1 MPDNR
6 ITLTIEAQNLA
17 SQAFKQFQTDVRQS
31 NEALQ
36 KAGQAGRQGSGGIKV
51 FRDELGRFHDTTTG
65 KFVSAARLL
74 REGFTEVE
82 RGADGSTEAIKRVN
96 PVIARM
102 RREYNLLRT
111 DIHNTAAVTRQF
123 ATAIQSQIRSQV
135 DAAANLERLRVGLV
149 SIGGSL
155 AAATT
160 QYQRLVE
167 VSRLPGINI
176 ENSLRATLQLEA
188 LGKSG
193 EEATEIIQEFGNALA
208 LSGTAPR
215 ELNQVVN
222 AIRQMSGEGKILQED
237 IAILTTRVAALVP
250 HLKDA
255 FGGTRAKD
263 VRQFFDALG
272 VEESEQAD
280 RFLRIVLDRLKELP
294 RAGDT
299 AANAIENLNDT
310 FGRVQATIGANFLPL
325 VKEST
330 AALEAFLMQAEQDEG
345 LARNI
350 ATVEAF
356 GASWLTV
363 TAALTGVAAAIP
375 AVSAAVSFLFTGPAA
390 IAVGVVA
397 TLTAGLVAWKVASQE
412 VESEVDS
419 LNSTIDRNR
428 RALISY
434 QEAVT
439 SGQLGDIQSAQRGI
453 QAQRQQIL
461 RDIEGLIAE
470 RLNIEE
476 QRDKLQSQINYQE
489 FTGFEPSR
497 ARQDRLGE
505 LDAQAQNLRKAI
517 EVARFEFLELGQSGR
532 HLNELGKPLVDANVN
547 TEKLTK
553 SIKDLKEELQEEVTF
568 EDVSRGLLGNEA
580 DFRKSATALADVE
593 ALLRLNTD
601 AYEEL
606 EKAAASGNQE
616 AVEGLSAVNKELN
629 TLRDTAADRHIDNL
643 SAAFKNLTSATDPS
657 RKQFEAILKS
667 AEAFAVTF
675 QGGADVLQDD
685 VARASELIGNIR
697 SQLQDLSSDEITLE
711 LHAEGAQS
719 LSEALLRFYDLQRD
733 VQEDAT
739 LDARQSAEQ
748 QATAYIRAYRDSIDP
763 AILNLVESVRLLRE
777 EVRGT
782 IQDLEALNL
791 QDELRIELNAEN
803 LSPVTDFF
811 TELVDLQ
818 QAAQGDLTRSQIDS
832 LEKRSQA
839 LRQYLSDDTAN
850 FVAYA
855 SDIEA
860 IDETLQ
866 DKSLS
871 LLEGVVQARQAQY
884 DDDLRSQRQ
893 AEQAKRQENEKT
905 YDFDVYLAGLR
916 TKSRQQA
923 SQDLIRLEERALDAS
938 SQRQR
943 ENLIRDTQ
951 QFIDAYAER
960 GTAFMDLVGDA
971 QDLGSELQQAF
982 DLTEQTRR
990 LEDFRDGVAD
1000 VLQDLASVA
1009 LDHIFDGFFGAADEA
1024 TIAIQ
1029 TFTDVFRGD
1038 IELLEN
1044 DVTRLTRQVEDSKIR
1059 LLRLD
1064 EDGERRIR
1072 QLERQRRSVLAR
1084 GSTGNQK
1091 DAERTRQR
1099 AQDISFQIAQVREDA
1114 AVRRSRAQEDADR
1127 RRNRAI
1133 ADAEG
1138 RRDRALA
1145 RQEGDS
1151 LLSEIQASLTDAT
1164 VNALSSAISTGLGSL
1179 LSSPLEKI
1187 AGFLAGGLAST
1198 LGDLFGGLFGGDGD
1212 GDGDGTGTPTTPQ
1225 TPDAA
1230 QPQTGQGD
1238 ADVAGT
1244 IKTLTVDP
1252 DLATPT
1258 VDVAGLIKSAA
1269 QAAEGQYTIP
1279 TINAKGRITTAELSE
1294 GAALPSVPGLK
1305 GGIDNI
1311 VLQMNVQLPIV
1322 PGLTGTIGTFD
1333 LAETI
1338 EDLPNIAGLEGR
1350 IDALSLST
1358 EAATGLSVS
1367 VAGIINAL
1375 TLEGTLPTVTGLTGT
1390 IEDVLIS
1397 PDIDPPSVD
1406 GLHGIISTV
1415 ATSLVSAPQVNVSGL
1430 ITSLSLLATAPA
1442 LEGLTAAIED
1452 VALSPDIDPPSI
1464 TGLHG
1469 RIDTIGVSATPP
1481 TIDLTGLTGT
1491 IGSVA
1496 LSPDID
1502 PPTIT
1507 DLAGRIDSVTLDPD
1521 IDLPTI
1527 RIPAT
1532 AVVGPVVGGRT
1543 NITRSIDD
1551 EEDPENPMLGS
1562 GLEGSINSLNI
1573 DPEALSAISP
1583 VMLAGVITPTLDLSM
1598 IVQPIRLK
1606 GIIEAT
1612 VQYLTGADQGG
1623 GGQGNQGQ
1631 GGGGGGGG
1639 GAAEDP
1645 VQRSQVAADLSTIAN
1660 VLENAAVSGN
1670 LNPAL
1675 GDTPQVDIPS
1685 PNLDIDNEPVPG
1697 ATHPQGFAEALRNAN
1712 QFRPGAGGGHAGQA
1726 GTLRVALPT
1735 ETLSRLAQQETLLK
1749 QFTGANQHLAIMRT
1763 FIANEM
1769 FPSLNT
1775 QLTEITDALN
1785 SIRIATEKTAEAPLV
1800 ERLVDAGV
1808 AFPNDP
1814 QDPTNAALT
1823 QSPIQDILS
1832 QGGLSLFAGFDNIDK
1847 NLQTL
1852 LDAQS
1857 QAQGTPDL
1865 SVIPGTDPSNPMYIV
1880 DVNRDTPRKVEIVG
1894 GNVDAKI
1901 VNKTLDTNVVNTV
1914 GVKHVGALAVT
1925 QSGEWVMQLAS
1936 GSTVPVYVQGG
1947 RLVADIA
1954 GGLEGLAVN
1963 LADTETGLR
1972 AVGAI

>member
-1 MPDNR
+1 MPEL
-6 ITLTIEAQNLA
+6 TLTISAQNLA
-17 SQAFKQFQTDVRQS
+17 QAAFKQFQKDVRQS

-51 FRDELGRFHDTTTG
+51 FRDELGRFHDATTG

-176 ENSLRATLQLEA
+176 ENSLRATLQLQA

-193 EEATEIIQEFGNALA
+193 EDATEIIREFGNALA

-310 FGRVQATIGANFLPL
+310 FGRLQATIGANFLPL

-330 AALEAFLMQAEQDEG
+330 AALEAFLMQVEQDEG

-397 TLTAGLVAWKVASQE
+397 TLTAGFVAWKVASQE

-434 QEAVT
+434 QKAVT

-470 RLNIEE
+470 RLNVEE

-489 FTGFEPSR
+489 FTGFDPSR

-505 LDAQAQNLRKAI
+505 LDAQTQNLRKAI
-517 EVARFEFLELGQSGR
+517 EAARFEFLELGQSGR

-580 DFRKSATALADVE
+580 DFRKSATALVDVE
-593 ALLRLNTD
+593 ALLKLNTD
-601 AYEEL
+601 AYEKL
-606 EKAAASGNQE
+606 EKAAASGNQD
-616 AVEGLSAVNKELN
+616 AVKGLSAVNKELN

-675 QGGADVLQDD
+675 QGGAAVLQDD
-685 VARASELIGNIR
+685 VARALGLISQVR
-697 SQLQDLSSDEITLE
+697 EQLQDLSKDDLR
-711 LHAEGAQS
+711 LDVHDEGAQS
-719 LSEALLRFYDLQRD
+719 LSEALLRFYDLQST
-733 VQEDAT
+733 VQEDAR
-739 LDARQSAEQ
+739 LDAQQSAEK

-777 EVRGT
+777 EVRGS

-818 QAAQGDLTRSQIDS
+818 QAAQGDLTRSQIDN

-866 DKSLS
+866 SQRLS
-871 LLEGVVQARQAQY
+871 LLEGEVEARQAQY
-884 DDDLRSQRQ
+884 DDDLRTQRQ
-893 AEQAKRQENEKT
+893 VEEAKRQENEKT

-916 TKSRQQA
+916 TKNRQQA

-951 QFIDAYAER
+951 QFIDAYAQR
-960 GTAFMDLVGDA
+960 GQAFRDLVGDA

-982 DLTEQTRR
+982 DLSEQQKR

-1000 VLQDLASVA
+1000 VLENLAGITI
-1009 LDHIFDGFFGAADEA
+1009 DHIFDGFFGAADEA

-1084 GSTGNQK
+1084 GSTGNQRE
-1091 DAERTRQR
+1091 AERTRQR
-1099 AQDISFQIAQVREDA
+1099 AQDISFRISSLREDFS
-1114 AVRRSRAQEDADR
+1114 VRRSRTQEDADR

-1151 LLSEIQASLTDAT
+1151 LRSEIQASLTDAT
-1164 VNALSSAISTGLGSL
+1164 VNALSGAISSGLGSL

-1198 LGDLFGGLFGGDGD
+1198 LGDLFGGLFGGDGE
-1212 GDGDGTGTPTTPQ
+1212 GEGAGTGESGTGQETT
-1225 TPDAA
+1225 
-1230 QPQTGQGD
+1230 QGD
-1238 ADVAGT
+1238 ADVDGT

-1252 DLATPT
+1252 DITTPS
-1258 VDVAGLIKSAA
+1258 VDVTGLIKSAMQAAAEAYTTPSVDVTGLVKSAA
-1269 QAAEGQYTIP
+1269 QAVEGQYTIP
-1279 TINAKGRITTAELSE
+1279 TLNAEGRITSAEVSE
-1294 GAALPSVPGLK
+1294 GARLPSIPNLK
-1305 GGIDNI
+1305 AGISNV
-1311 VLQMNVQLPIV
+1311 VLQMSASLPLV
-1322 PGLTGTIGTFD
+1322 TNLTGEIDTLSIK
-1333 LAETI
+1333 ETL
-1338 EDLPNIAGLEGR
+1338 EDLPNAPTLQAS
-1350 IDALSLST
+1350 IDTLTLST
-1358 EAATGLSVS
+1358 DATTGLSAN
-1367 VAGIINAL
+1367 VAGLITSL
-1375 TLEGTLPTVTGLTGT
+1375 TLEGTLTRPSVTGLSGT
-1390 IEDVLIS
+1390 IGSLMFSADLDTPSVEGLHGVISTVGTNLATAPQINISALITSLMFEGTLPAVTGLSGTISELALATGEDA
-1397 PDIDPPSVD
+1397 PNPPSVD
-1406 GLHGIISTV
+1406 VAGIVNSLAVAATV
-1415 ATSLVSAPQVNVSGL
+1415 
-1430 ITSLSLLATAPA
+1430 PA
-1442 LEGLTAAIED
+1442 LEGLTVAIEG
-1452 VALSPDIDPPSI
+1452 VTLNPDIDHETI
-1464 TGLHG
+1464 TGL
-1469 RIDTIGVSATPP
+1469 T
-1481 TIDLTGLTGT
+1481 
-1491 IGSVA
+1491 
-1496 LSPDID
+1496 
-1502 PPTIT
+1502 
-1507 DLAGRIDSVTLDPD
+1507 GRIDSVILDPD
-1521 IDLPTI
+1521 ADLPTI
-1527 RIPAT
+1527 KIDAN
-1532 AVVGPVVGGRT
+1532 AVVGPVAGGQVGEG
-1543 NITRSIDD
+1543 TRALRDAD
-1551 EEDPENPMLGS
+1551 EDPENPILDNEELTGI
-1562 GLEGSINSLNI
+1562 INKLSI
-1573 DPEALSAISP
+1573 DPAALAAITPVNLSA
-1583 VMLAGVITPTLDLSM
+1583 VIKPSLDLSN
-1598 IVQPIRLK
+1598 IPQPIVLR
-1606 GIIEAT
+1606 GRIDA
-1612 VQYLTGADQGG
+1612 VVNYLTGAGVDQGDDGGGG
-1623 GGQGNQGQ
+1623 GGQGRPANQG
-1631 GGGGGGGG
+1631 GD
-1639 GAAEDP
+1639 EDP

-1675 GDTPQVDIPS
+1675 GDTPQVDIPD

-1726 GTLRVALPT
+1726 GTLRVAL
-1735 ETLSRLAQQETLLK
+1735 
-1749 QFTGANQHLAIMRT
+1749 
-1763 FIANEM
+1763 
-1769 FPSLNT
+1769 
-1775 QLTEITDALN
+1775 TD
-1785 SIRIATEKTAEAPLV
+1785 
-1800 ERLVDAGV
+1800 
-1808 AFPNDP
+1808 
-1814 QDPTNAALT
+1814 
-1823 QSPIQDILS
+1823 
-1832 QGGLSLFAGFDNIDK
+1832 
-1847 NLQTL
+1847 
-1852 LDAQS
+1852 
-1857 QAQGTPDL
+1857 
-1865 SVIPGTDPSNPMYIV
+1865 
-1880 DVNRDTPRKVEIVG
+1880 RDTFQTCTTRDP
-1894 GNVDAKI
+1894 AQ
-1901 VNKTLDTNVVNTV
+1901 
-1914 GVKHVGALAVT
+1914 AVHRCE
-1925 QSGEWVMQLAS
+1925 SAFSNYE
-1936 GSTVPVYVQGG
+1936 
-1947 RLVADIA
+1947 DIHR
-1954 GGLEGLAVN
+1954 E
-1963 LADTETGLR
+1963 
-1972 AVGAI
+1972 